1 MVALR
6 RSEEDLK
13 RRIRLRTGR
22 MFEAGIVEEA
32 RRAAAGGGMSRSA
45 QKAIGYREVL
55 AHLRGELTLEQA
67 IASVERNTW
76 RLARKQR
83 AWLKSFPNVQWLDLA
98 PEEPVQVT
106 APKVRDLLFGSAPH
120 DN

>member
-13 RRIRLRTGR
+13 RRIRLRTHR
-22 MFEAGIVEEA
+22 MFEAGIVDEV
-32 RRAAAGGGMSRSA
+32 RRALAAGGMSRSA

-55 AHLRGELTLEQA
+55 AHLRGEMPLEQA
-67 IASVERNTW
+67 IESVERNTW

-83 AWLKSFPNVQWLDLA
+83 GWLKSFPNVQWLELA
-98 PEEPVQVT
+98 PEEPVEVT